1 MRRGVRY
8 TLKSLH
14 IAQLANWSE
23 AIELCGRRL
32 SDAGFVGQPG
42 TKINTQAESDQ
53 MHLHSHSHE
62 LSLGLSFFLGA
73 LHALEPGHGKT
84 AMFVYLL
91 DGKRS
96 FWHPVVMGLSTA
108 FSHSVSLFAI
118 AFGVHVAHHLIA
130 DDHNHEQQVSSILQ
144 WISALLVV
152 AVGGYLLVQAIRGR
166 TVRCCR
172 HHHDGACSDQ
182 THGHLHEHAAC
193 VIQPQLVQLGGL
205 SSVNLAAVPTSVAST
220 ALLPIASTETNAPE
234 VVSSRTTYRT
244 TAILGLAVGLLPCPT
259 AMAAYFTGLSSGS
272 PGATYLI
279 IGLFAAG
286 IASSLSLVGIL
297 LQYFGERFGRRSER
311 LVNLPWNYIRSALIL
326 GIGLIYLVRLITDS
340 PA

>member
-1 MRRGVRY
+1 
-8 TLKSLH
+8 
-14 IAQLANWSE
+14 
-23 AIELCGRRL
+23 
-32 SDAGFVGQPG
+32 
-42 TKINTQAESDQ
+42 

-96 FWHPVVMGLSTA
+96 FWHPIVMGISTA

-118 AFGVHVAHHLIA
+118 ALGVHIAHHLIA
-130 DDHNHEQQVSSILQ
+130 GDHHHEEQVSNVLQ

-152 AVGGYLLVQAIRGR
+152 AVGGFLLVQAIRGR
-166 TVRCCR
+166 KVACCG
-172 HHHDGACSDQ
+172 HHHEGACSDDS
-182 THGHLHEHAAC
+182 HGYAHRSSHEHAASAMK
-193 VIQPQLVQLGGL
+193 PHLVQLGGL
-205 SSVNLAAVPTSVAST
+205 SSPILTESTPGSTAAV
-220 ALLPIASTETNAPE
+220 LPIAPSEFRESAPE
-234 VVSSRTTYRT
+234 AYKPSRASYRT

-297 LQYFGERFGRRSER
+297 LQYFGETLGRRSKR
-311 LVNLPWNYIRSALIL
+311 LINLPWNYIRSALIL
-326 GIGLIYLVRLITDS
+326 GIGLLYLVRLVTDS
-340 PA
+340 SAPP

>member
-1 MRRGVRY
+1 
-8 TLKSLH
+8 
-14 IAQLANWSE
+14 
-23 AIELCGRRL
+23 
-32 SDAGFVGQPG
+32 
-42 TKINTQAESDQ
+42 
-53 MHLHSHSHE
+53 MHVHSHSHE

-118 AFGVHVAHHLIA
+118 AFGVHIAHHLIA
-130 DDHNHEQQVSSILQ
+130 GDHHHEEQVSSVLQ

-152 AVGGYLLVQAIRGR
+152 AVGGFLLVQAIRGR
-166 TVRCCR
+166 KVRCCG
-172 HHHDGACSDQ
+172 HHHDGPCSDHS
-182 THGHLHEHAAC
+182 HGQAHGSSHEHPALTLE
-193 VIQPQLVQLGGL
+193 PQLVQLGGFPSPIL
-205 SSVNLAAVPTSVAST
+205 TAST
-220 ALLPIASTETNAPE
+220 SISAAAILPI
-234 VVSSRTTYRT
+234 VSSEPVATAAEASKPSRASYRT

-272 PGATYLI
+272 PGATYVI

-297 LQYFGERFGRRSER
+297 LQYFGEKFGRRSER
-311 LVNLPWNYIRSALIL
+311 LVNLPWNYIRSGLIL

-340 PA
+340 AA

>member
-1 MRRGVRY
+1 
-8 TLKSLH
+8 
-14 IAQLANWSE
+14 
-23 AIELCGRRL
+23 
-32 SDAGFVGQPG
+32 
-42 TKINTQAESDQ
+42 
-53 MHLHSHSHE
+53 MHLHSHE

-96 FWHPVVMGLSTA
+96 SWHPIVMGLSTA

-118 AFGVHVAHHLIA
+118 AFGVHIAHHLIA
-130 DDHNHEQQVSSILQ
+130 GDHHHEEQVSSVLQ

-152 AVGGYLLVQAIRGR
+152 AVGGFLLVQAIRGR
-166 TVRCCR
+166 KVKCCG
-172 HHHDGACSDQ
+172 HHHDGEECSDHSHSYA
-182 THGHLHEHAAC
+182 TASSAE
-193 VIQPQLVQLGGL
+193 PQLVQLGTGP
-205 SSVNLAAVPTSVAST
+205 SSVSN
-220 ALLPIASTETNAPE
+220 IQ
-234 VVSSRTTYRT
+234 VSSTMVSSSPSEMKPARSSYRT

-259 AMAAYFTGLSSGS
+259 AMAACFTGLSSGS

-297 LQYFGERFGRRSER
+297 LQYFGEKFGRHSES
-311 LVNLPWNYIRSALIL
+311 LVRLPWNYIRSALIL
-326 GIGLIYLVRLITDS
+326 GIGLIYLVRLITGN

>member
-1 MRRGVRY
+1 LRADGDSQAV
-8 TLKSLH
+8 TLL
-14 IAQLANWSE
+14 
-23 AIELCGRRL
+23 RP
-32 SDAGFVGQPG
+32 AGLRTNVCRNP
-42 TKINTQAESDQ
+42 TS
-53 MHLHSHSHE
+53 MHVHSHSHE

-118 AFGVHVAHHLIA
+118 AFGVHIAHHLIA
-130 DDHNHEQQVSSILQ
+130 GDHHHEEQVSSVLQ

-152 AVGGYLLVQAIRGR
+152 AVGGFLLVQAIRGR
-166 TVRCCR
+166 KVRCCG
-172 HHHDGACSDQ
+172 HDHDGACSDHS
-182 THGHLHEHAAC
+182 HGHAHGNSHEHATC
-193 VIQPQLVQLGGL
+193 VSEPQLVQLGGF
-205 SSVNLAAVPTSVAST
+205 SSPIMAAST
-220 ALLPIASTETNAPE
+220 AAVLPIVSVESAPAA
-234 VVSSRTTYRT
+234 VTPSRPSYRT

-297 LQYFGERFGRRSER
+297 LQYFGEKFGRRSER

-340 PA
+340 AA

>member
-1 MRRGVRY
+1 
-8 TLKSLH
+8 
-14 IAQLANWSE
+14 
-23 AIELCGRRL
+23 
-32 SDAGFVGQPG
+32 
-42 TKINTQAESDQ
+42 

-118 AFGVHVAHHLIA
+118 AFGVHIAHHLISG
-130 DDHNHEQQVSSILQ
+130 DHNHEQQVSSVLQ

-152 AVGGYLLVQAIRGR
+152 AVGGFLLVQAIRGR
-166 TVRCCR
+166 KVRCCG
-172 HHHDGACSDQ
+172 HHHLGACSD
-182 THGHLHEHAAC
+182 HSHEHAAC
-193 VIQPQLVQLGGL
+193 SIEPQVVQLGGAFSSSNATAASATL
-205 SSVNLAAVPTSVAST
+205 PQVASPEISSV
-220 ALLPIASTETNAPE
+220 ETKP
-234 VVSSRTTYRT
+234 SRTSYRT

-286 IASSLSLVGIL
+286 IASSLSVVGIL
-297 LQYFGERFGRRSER
+297 LQYFGEKFGRRSER

-340 PA
+340 PV

>member
-1 MRRGVRY
+1 
-8 TLKSLH
+8 
-14 IAQLANWSE
+14 
-23 AIELCGRRL
+23 
-32 SDAGFVGQPG
+32 
-42 TKINTQAESDQ
+42 

-62 LSLGLSFFLGA
+62 VSLGLSFFLGA

-118 AFGVHVAHHLIA
+118 AFGVHLLHHMIA
-130 DDHNHEQQVSSILQ
+130 GDHNHQQQVSSALQ

-152 AVGGYLLVQAIRGR
+152 AVGGYLLVQAVRGR
-166 TVRCCR
+166 KVHCCG
-172 HHHDGACSDQ
+172 HHHDGACSDPAHQ
-182 THGHLHEHAAC
+182 HGDEHASNAAE
-193 VIQPQLVQLGGL
+193 PQLVQLGSYSACAPTVTHASNASAL
-205 SSVNLAAVPTSVAST
+205 IAA
-220 ALLPIASTETNAPE
+220 ETDVQSEEMRAK
-234 VVSSRTTYRT
+234 SLRSGYRT

-272 PGATYLI
+272 PAAAYLI

-297 LQYFGERFGRRSER
+297 LQYFGEKFGRRSER
-311 LVNLPWNYIRSALIL
+311 LAQLPWNYIRSTLIL
-326 GIGLIYLVRLITDS
+326 GIGLVYLLRLGT
-340 PA
+340 A

>member
-1 MRRGVRY
+1 
-8 TLKSLH
+8 
-14 IAQLANWSE
+14 
-23 AIELCGRRL
+23 
-32 SDAGFVGQPG
+32 
-42 TKINTQAESDQ
+42 

-118 AFGVHVAHHLIA
+118 AFGVHIAHHLIA
-130 DDHNHEQQVSSILQ
+130 GDHHHEEQVSSVLQ

-152 AVGGYLLVQAIRGR
+152 AVGGFLLVQAIRGR
-166 TVRCCR
+166 KVKCCGH
-172 HHHDGACSDQ
+172 HHHDGDCSN
-182 THGHLHEHAAC
+182 HSHSHAGNHSHSHASC
-193 VIQPQLVQLGGL
+193 SIEPQLVQLGGVVSGK
-205 SSVNLAAVPTSVAST
+205 SSAGNNNTVAAAVMPMTSTVVESNEST
-220 ALLPIASTETNAPE
+220 RSR
-234 VVSSRTTYRT
+234 SSYRT

-259 AMAAYFTGLSSGS
+259 TMAAYFTGLSSGS

-286 IASSLSLVGIL
+286 IASSLSVVGIL
-297 LQYFGERFGRRSER
+297 LQYFGEKFGRRSER

-340 PA
+340 AA

>member
-1 MRRGVRY
+1 
-8 TLKSLH
+8 
-14 IAQLANWSE
+14 
-23 AIELCGRRL
+23 
-32 SDAGFVGQPG
+32 
-42 TKINTQAESDQ
+42 
-53 MHLHSHSHE
+53 MHVHSHSHE

-118 AFGVHVAHHLIA
+118 AFGVHIAHRLIA
-130 DDHNHEQQVSSILQ
+130 GDHNHEEQVSSILQ

-152 AVGGYLLVQAIRGR
+152 AVGGFLLMQAIRGR
-166 TVRCCR
+166 KVRCCGHR
-172 HHHDGACSDQ
+172 HDGACSEH
-182 THGHLHEHAAC
+182 THGYAHEHAEASTE
-193 VIQPQLVQLGGL
+193 PQLVQLGGF
-205 SSVNLAAVPTSVAST
+205 SSVNSATASAPVSTT
-220 ALLPIASTETNAPE
+220 ALLPTASARTNLAEAMLPRA
-234 VVSSRTTYRT
+234 SYRT
-244 TAILGLAVGLLPCPT
+244 TAIMGLAVGLLPCPT
-259 AMAAYFTGLSSGS
+259 AMAAYFAGLSSGS

-286 IASSLSLVGIL
+286 IASSLSLIGIL
-297 LQYFGERFGRRSER
+297 LQYFGEKFGRRSER

-326 GIGLIYLVRLITDS
+326 GIGLIYLVRLIKAS
-340 PA
+340 AA

>member
-1 MRRGVRY
+1 MSMRTIWLG
-8 TLKSLH
+8 H
-14 IAQLANWSE
+14 QL
-23 AIELCGRRL
+23 L
-32 SDAGFVGQPG
+32 SRSFSVACRNP
-42 TKINTQAESDQ
+42 TS

-118 AFGVHVAHHLIA
+118 AFGVHIAHHLIA
-130 DDHNHEQQVSSILQ
+130 GDHHHEQQVSSVLQ

-152 AVGGYLLVQAIRGR
+152 AVGGFLLVQAIRGR
-166 TVRCCR
+166 KVQCCG
-172 HHHDGACSDQ
+172 HHHDGPCSDHS
-182 THGHLHEHAAC
+182 HGHSHGHAHEHA
-193 VIQPQLVQLGGL
+193 VGSMEPQLVQLGGF
-205 SSVNLAAVPTSVAST
+205 SSVNSAALSASVAT
-220 ALLPIASTETNAPE
+220 AALLPVASAETN
-234 VVSSRTTYRT
+234 VVDGMPSRNSYRT

-259 AMAAYFTGLSSGS
+259 AMAAYFTGLSSGT
-272 PGATYLI
+272 PGTTYLI
-279 IGLFAAG
+279 VGLFAAG
-286 IASSLSLVGIL
+286 IASSLSVVGIL
-297 LQYFGERFGRRSER
+297 LQYFGEKFGRRSER

-326 GIGLIYLVRLITDS
+326 GIGLIYLARLITDS
-340 PA
+340 AA

>member
-1 MRRGVRY
+1 
-8 TLKSLH
+8 
-14 IAQLANWSE
+14 
-23 AIELCGRRL
+23 
-32 SDAGFVGQPG
+32 
-42 TKINTQAESDQ
+42 
-53 MHLHSHSHE
+53 MHVHSHSHE

-118 AFGVHVAHHLIA
+118 AFGVHIAHHLIA
-130 DDHNHEQQVSSILQ
+130 GDHHHEEQVSSVLQ

-152 AVGGYLLVQAIRGR
+152 AVGGFLLVQAIRGR
-166 TVRCCR
+166 KVRCCG
-172 HHHDGACSDQ
+172 HHHDGACSDHS
-182 THGHLHEHAAC
+182 HGHSHGESHEHNAC
-193 VIQPQLVQLGGL
+193 TTEPQLVQLGGF
-205 SSVNLAAVPTSVAST
+205 SSPILAASTSNST
-220 ALLPIASTETNAPE
+220 AAVLPIASPEAAPAAATP
-234 VVSSRTTYRT
+234 SRASYRT

-259 AMAAYFTGLSSGS
+259 AMAAYFTGLSSGA

-286 IASSLSLVGIL
+286 IASSLSVVGIL
-297 LQYFGERFGRRSER
+297 LQYFGEKFGRRSER

-340 PA
+340 AV

>member
-1 MRRGVRY
+1 
-8 TLKSLH
+8 
-14 IAQLANWSE
+14 
-23 AIELCGRRL
+23 
-32 SDAGFVGQPG
+32 
-42 TKINTQAESDQ
+42 
-53 MHLHSHSHE
+53 MHVHSHSHE

-118 AFGVHVAHHLIA
+118 AFGVHIAHHLIA
-130 DDHNHEQQVSSILQ
+130 GNHHHGEQVSSVLQ

-152 AVGGYLLVQAIRGR
+152 AVGGFLLVQAIRGR
-166 TVRCCR
+166 KVKCCGH
-172 HHHDGACSDQ
+172 HHHDGECSD
-182 THGHLHEHAAC
+182 HSHSHADNHSHCHASC
-193 VIQPQLVQLGGL
+193 SIEPQLVQLGGI
-205 SSVNLAAVPTSVAST
+205 SSGNSVAGNSNAVTVAVMPMTST
-220 ALLPIASTETNAPE
+220 VVESNESTRSR
-234 VVSSRTTYRT
+234 SSYRT

-286 IASSLSLVGIL
+286 IASSLSVVGIL
-297 LQYFGERFGRRSER
+297 LQYFGEKFGRRSER

-326 GIGLIYLVRLITDS
+326 GIGLIYLARLITDS
-340 PA
+340 AA

>member
-1 MRRGVRY
+1 
-8 TLKSLH
+8 
-14 IAQLANWSE
+14 
-23 AIELCGRRL
+23 
-32 SDAGFVGQPG
+32 
-42 TKINTQAESDQ
+42 
-53 MHLHSHSHE
+53 MHVHSHSHE

-118 AFGVHVAHHLIA
+118 AFGVHIAHHLIA
-130 DDHNHEQQVSSILQ
+130 GDHHHEEQVSSVLQ

-152 AVGGYLLVQAIRGR
+152 AVGGFLLVQAIRGR
-166 TVRCCR
+166 KVRCCG
-172 HHHDGACSDQ
+172 HHHDGACSEHS
-182 THGHLHEHAAC
+182 HGHSHDHAAS
-193 VIQPQLVQLGGL
+193 VGEPQLVQLGGF
-205 SSVNLAAVPTSVAST
+205 SSPILAASASNST
-220 ALLPIASTETNAPE
+220 ATVLPIASTESAPAQ
-234 VVSSRTTYRT
+234 SIPSRPSYRT

-297 LQYFGERFGRRSER
+297 LQYFGEKFGRRSER
-311 LVNLPWNYIRSALIL
+311 LVNLPWNYIRSGLIL
-326 GIGLIYLVRLITDS
+326 GIGLVYLVRLITE
-340 PA
+340 AGT

>member
-1 MRRGVRY
+1 MLQRHGDFSLLSSVFASY
-8 TLKSLH
+8 TSR
-14 IAQLANWSE
+14 NPTS
-23 AIELCGRRL
+23 
-32 SDAGFVGQPG
+32 
-42 TKINTQAESDQ
+42 

-118 AFGVHVAHHLIA
+118 AFGVHIAHHLIA
-130 DDHNHEQQVSSILQ
+130 GDHHHEEQVSSVLQ

-152 AVGGYLLVQAIRGR
+152 AVGGFLLVQAIRGR
-166 TVRCCR
+166 KVQCCG
-172 HHHDGACSDQ
+172 HHHDGECSD
-182 THGHLHEHAAC
+182 HSHSHADNHSHNHATFS
-193 VIQPQLVQLGGL
+193 IEPQLVQLGGI
-205 SSVNLAAVPTSVAST
+205 SSGNSVAVNTTDSSAAVV
-220 ALLPIASTETNAPE
+220 PIFSTEVETAQSTRSR
-234 VVSSRTTYRT
+234 SSYRT

-286 IASSLSLVGIL
+286 IASSLSVVGIL
-297 LQYFGERFGRRSER
+297 LQYFGEKFGRRSER
-311 LVNLPWNYIRSALIL
+311 LINLPWNYMRSGLIL

-340 PA
+340 AA

>member
-1 MRRGVRY
+1 
-8 TLKSLH
+8 
-14 IAQLANWSE
+14 
-23 AIELCGRRL
+23 
-32 SDAGFVGQPG
+32 
-42 TKINTQAESDQ
+42 

-118 AFGVHVAHHLIA
+118 AFGVHIAHH
-130 DDHNHEQQVSSILQ
+130 EEQVSSVLQ

-152 AVGGYLLVQAIRGR
+152 AVGGFLLVQAIRGR
-166 TVRCCR
+166 KVQCCG
-172 HHHDGACSDQ
+172 HHHDGECSD
-182 THGHLHEHAAC
+182 HSHSHADNHSHNHATFS
-193 VIQPQLVQLGGL
+193 IEPQLVQLGEI
-205 SSVNLAAVPTSVAST
+205 SSGNSVAVNTTDSSAAVV
-220 ALLPIASTETNAPE
+220 PIFSTEVETAQSTRSR
-234 VVSSRTTYRT
+234 SSYRT

-286 IASSLSLVGIL
+286 IASSLSVVGIL
-297 LQYFGERFGRRSER
+297 LQYFGEKFGRRSER
-311 LVNLPWNYIRSALIL
+311 LVNLPWNYIRSGLIL
-326 GIGLIYLVRLITDS
+326 GSGLIYRVRLITDS
-340 PA
+340 EA

>member
-1 MRRGVRY
+1 LRADGDSWAVTSFR
-8 TLKSLH
+8 S
-14 IAQLANWSE
+14 
-23 AIELCGRRL
+23 
-32 SDAGFVGQPG
+32 AGLRTNVSGNP
-42 TKINTQAESDQ
+42 TS
-53 MHLHSHSHE
+53 MHVHSHSHE

-108 FSHSVSLFAI
+108 FSHSISLFAI
-118 AFGVHVAHHLIA
+118 AFGVHVLHHLMSGG
-130 DDHNHEQQVSSILQ
+130 HNHEAQVSSSLQ

-152 AVGGYLLVQAIRGR
+152 AVGGFLLVQALRGR
-166 TVRCCR
+166 KVRCCG
-172 HHHDGACSDQ
+172 HHHDGACSNPSH
-182 THGHLHEHAAC
+182 HGREYISAE
-193 VIQPQLVQLGGL
+193 PQLVQLGGFTKPYATAVSASD
-205 SSVNLAAVPTSVAST
+205 SSTTLLAVARTRRSD
-220 ALLPIASTETNAPE
+220 IKAP
-234 VVSSRTTYRT
+234 SSRTSYRT

-272 PGATYLI
+272 PATAYLI

-297 LQYFGERFGRRSER
+297 LQYFGEKFGRRSER
-311 LVNLPWNYIRSALIL
+311 LVHLPWTYIRSTLIL
-326 GIGLIYLVRLITDS
+326 SIGLIYLLRLGT
-340 PA
+340 A